1 MSSEGDIMPPHFFAK
16 GQNVNKEVYL
26 DVMQTVVKPWMTQI
40 AAGRPYLYQQDG
52 APAHTSNLVQNWCLE
67 NLDMFWSKEFRPPA
81 TLTSTPATPTY
92 GPCSQ
97 HCGLLESCHH
107 PGSGHLSREQ
117 VAHAVGRF
125 RHRVEAVIVEGGSW
139 IE

>member
-1 MSSEGDIMPPHFFAK
+1 MSSELECRTAIIVALRCGRAPKEIIDFFKFPKATVYSIAKSFKESEDIEEGFLTPERKTPDRSQGDIMPPHFFAK

-67 NLDMFWSKEFRPPA
+67 NLD
-81 TLTSTPATPTY
+81 
-92 GPCSQ
+92 
-97 HCGLLESCHH
+97 
-107 PGSGHLSREQ
+107 
-117 VAHAVGRF
+117 
-125 RHRVEAVIVEGGSW
+125 
-139 IE
+139 